1 MKRKLIL
8 LFSVIIVLMMSSFIQ
23 KKSKKIIFFGDSI
36 TEAGVQ
42 KDGYIDLVKRYAQGE
57 KPDQFEIFGAGIGG
71 NKVYDLFLRMEEDV
85 MSKSPDIVF
94 IYVGINDVWHKR
106 THATGT
112 DADKFEKFYKA
123 IIKRMKD
130 QGIQV
135 VICTP
140 SVIGERNDYS
150 NEQDGELNS
159 YSAIIRRIAKENE
172 VALVDLRKVFM
183 EYERKNN
190 PENLERGILTTDRV
204 HLNATGNKLVADEMW
219 KVLKEF

>member
-1 MKRKLIL
+1 
-8 LFSVIIVLMMSSFIQ
+8 
-23 KKSKKIIFFGDSI
+23 
-36 TEAGVQ
+36 
-42 KDGYIDLVKRYAQGE
+42 
-57 KPDQFEIFGAGIGG
+57 
-71 NKVYDLFLRMEEDV
+71 
-85 MSKSPDIVF
+85 
-94 IYVGINDVWHKR
+94 
-106 THATGT
+106 
-112 DADKFEKFYKA
+112 
-123 IIKRMKD
+123 
-130 QGIQV
+130 